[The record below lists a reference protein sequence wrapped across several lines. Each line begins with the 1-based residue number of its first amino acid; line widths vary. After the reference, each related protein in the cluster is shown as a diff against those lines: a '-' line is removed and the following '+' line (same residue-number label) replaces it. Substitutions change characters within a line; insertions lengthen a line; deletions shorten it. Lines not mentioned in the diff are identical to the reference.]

1 MQRSLRRIKHRIKRL
16 VTSYVSPLGWAV
28 TGLAIASLIAFTIL
42 SWHELLTMAI
52 VFACMMVAAIMLS
65 LGNTSF
71 TATIDVSS
79 RRVTVSDTVKVDV
92 CVDNPGRTPTTSARG
107 DLPIGDSH
115 ERFAIPM
122 LAAGQS
128 RQTTVEFTA
137 VSRAVLPVG
146 PLSIRKGDPFGLV
159 RHEKKLVDQINV
171 FIHPKTVMLNT
182 LNAGIP
188 RDLEGQPSGEIV
200 DDDLD
205 FYGLR
210 EYEPGDDV
218 RNVHW
223 LSSAKTGALMIRQY
237 EATRR
242 TDTALTISVNPDD
255 YVSSDEFE
263 LAVSVHASIG
273 VQCLLQNRPVTSHAG
288 TEHIMPRNSTE
299 FLDGCSAISPDISD
313 NPNLAQ
319 TTLAHAPRLIVLLHH
334 RRQAQKHRRNQT
346 HGART
351 PPIRN
356 LRGTANRHRTATR
369 HQTIRRFHP
378 GDRRKPRRSPNDHG
392 GTGMST
398 TGLSTHNTNT
408 GDTGRTTGFGNTFTG
423 TGTGSWADSTHS
435 VIWMSRDGKSQAL
448 PYLRRTRAS
457 QYASLLV
464 AALLTLAAASNL
476 IDVYGSAASWAL
488 AALPAT
494 IIGSLVALAGTV
506 PALRL
511 WWQMLFMAV
520 AQLVVGPVLFL
531 NDTTIAHIV
540 PTLRTLTQGWMN
552 MLGSFKFILSVEP
565 PTGTADGCLLAVW
578 TICLWFALLTGIF
591 AVTEDGRFTMIAIIP
606 VTANLAICALLGS
619 SSGYYR
625 MFVGTIMAL
634 ILVIWISARWKLLEL
649 GRWLSSVVIVVLS
662 VALAIG
668 GCLVVDQD
676 RTILRDHYDPPLSP
690 YNYTSPLSG
699 MRSYITNSKDD
710 VLLTVENLPA
720 GSSVRLAVMDRF
732 DGNVWNLSDSTMSS
746 DSSNYRRVGTSITN
760 NAEGKKF
767 TATFTVDKGL
777 SDYWLPMA
785 GAASS
790 VTFDNS
796 ENSDSFYYN
805 SDTMS
810 AIYPSR
816 TSEGLTYTE
825 TGIMPT
831 VPTDKQIA
839 KTDAAAI
846 SQPKAEDVP
855 DCVDKLATAI
865 AGGQSKGGEAAQALA
880 EKLKESGWFSHGLS
894 GDYPSTAGH
903 GNYRIDQLLAGTAMV
918 GDSEQ
923 YASAMALMARSL
935 GLPSRVVLGFLP
947 KDDEGEIS
955 ESRTEE
961 QGTTTITK
969 FTGNDV
975 TAWVEIKL
983 DGYGW
988 VAFYPTPKETKVPD
1002 ENQNL
1007 TPPNPQTLV
1016 RQPPVPLTDP
1026 LRDDTQAKGKSSI
1039 GGSMADETSA
1049 NLFWQHFGRIARKVA
1064 IYGSPLWTLLIICGL
1079 LLAIKAIALA
1089 RSRKHGSTQQRVAAG
1104 WQSVAALARQSGLD
1118 IRGTRSEQA
1127 VSIAN
1132 QMDISRETLLAL
1144 GAQADYAAF
1153 SGNFVNEEHVQ
1164 QYWRDIAQERKYIL
1178 KSLPTLRRWRAK
1190 LSLADVFHFR
1200 DKRGGRVRQS
1210 ANLRG

>member
-1 MQRSLRRIKHRIKRL
+1 
-16 VTSYVSPLGWAV
+16 
-28 TGLAIASLIAFTIL
+28 
-42 SWHELLTMAI
+42 
-52 VFACMMVAAIMLS
+52 
-65 LGNTSF
+65 
-71 TATIDVSS
+71 
-79 RRVTVSDTVKVDV
+79 
-92 CVDNPGRTPTTSARG
+92 
-107 DLPIGDSH
+107 
-115 ERFAIPM
+115 
-122 LAAGQS
+122 
-128 RQTTVEFTA
+128 
-137 VSRAVLPVG
+137 
-146 PLSIRKGDPFGLV
+146 
-159 RHEKKLVDQINV
+159 
-171 FIHPKTVMLNT
+171 
-182 LNAGIP
+182 
-188 RDLEGQPSGEIV
+188 
-200 DDDLD
+200 
-205 FYGLR
+205 
-210 EYEPGDDV
+210 
-218 RNVHW
+218 
-223 LSSAKTGALMIRQY
+223 
-237 EATRR
+237 
-242 TDTALTISVNPDD
+242 
-255 YVSSDEFE
+255 
-263 LAVSVHASIG
+263 
-273 VQCLLQNRPVTSHAG
+273 
-288 TEHIMPRNSTE
+288 
-299 FLDGCSAISPDISD
+299 
-313 NPNLAQ
+313 
-319 TTLAHAPRLIVLLHH
+319 
-334 RRQAQKHRRNQT
+334 
-346 HGART
+346 
-351 PPIRN
+351 
-356 LRGTANRHRTATR
+356 
-369 HQTIRRFHP
+369 
-378 GDRRKPRRSPNDHG
+378 
-392 GTGMST
+392 MST

-448 PYLRRTRAS
+448 PYLRRPRAS

-476 IDVYGSAASWAL
+476 IDVYGSATSWAL
-488 AALPAT
+488 AAIPAT

-668 GCLVVDQD
+668 GCLVIDQD

-961 QGTTTITK
+961 QGKTTITK

-1049 NLFWQHFGRIARKVA
+1049 NLFWQHFVRIARKVA

-1127 VSIAN
+1127 ASIAN

-1164 QYWRDIAQERKYIL
+1164 QYWRDIAQERKYML

-1200 DKRGGRVRQS
+1200 SNRSGRNNGSDRKHNRKKGRDS
-1210 ANLRG
+1210 